1 MKIDESCINHNVVV
15 LLKEITSNAEET
27 VFVTGK
33 DKDSYAELAYLWGY
47 ARGVIEMADA
57 LKEVLKA

>member
-33 DKDSYAELAYLWGY
+33 DKDSYAELTYLCGY
-47 ARGVIEMADA
+47 ARGVLEMADA